1 MNELDNFYS
10 SIRDILSKARQKAYT
25 AVNFAMVE
33 AYWSIGRMIVEKTA
47 VKTTIIKS
55 GLSSVHRNPRKLRR

>member
-1 MNELDNFYS
+1 MSELNDFYS

-33 AYWSIGRMIVEKTA
+33 AYWLIGKRIVEQEQKGRGA
-47 VKTTIIKS
+47 G
-55 GLSSVHRNPRKLRR
+55 GLWGVLDKKPFD